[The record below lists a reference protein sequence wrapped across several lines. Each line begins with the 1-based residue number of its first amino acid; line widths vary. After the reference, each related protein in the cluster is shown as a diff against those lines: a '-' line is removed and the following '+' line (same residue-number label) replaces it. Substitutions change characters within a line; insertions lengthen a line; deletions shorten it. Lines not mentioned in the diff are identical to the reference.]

1 METLPERECE
11 AHFFQAKARKNRNK
25 GCCYNNKCQKQWLF
39 SPCEHDVQCPK
50 STEIYK
56 NNNDSNFKGSY
67 LPYIRKHQITQGLI
81 EDYKIR
87 R

>member
-1 METLPERECE
+1 MLGKTGTGDVVTITNV
-11 AHFFQAKARKNRNK
+11 K
-25 GCCYNNKCQKQWLF
+25 KQWLL

-50 STEIYK
+50 STEIFK

-67 LPYIRKHQITQGLI
+67 LPYIRKYQITQGLI